1 MEMRKLGRTD
11 LEVSSLC
18 LGTMTWG
25 EQNSERD
32 GHEQMDYAVT
42 QGINFFDVA
51 EMYPV
56 PPKAE
61 TYGRTE
67 EIVGTWF
74 AKTGKRKDIV
84 LATKVA
90 GPGQMD
96 YMRGGP
102 KLDRKSVLAACD
114 TSLARLQTDYI
125 DLYQIHWP
133 SRATNYFGQLGF
145 KPSDDSRAPP
155 IEETLGALGELVK
168 AGKVRHI
175 GVSNETPWGVSE
187 YLRLSRPDNG
197 SASLPR
203 PVSIQNPYSLLNRS
217 FEVGLAEFSHREQ
230 ISLLAYSP
238 LAFGMLAGKY
248 LNGQRPANARL
259 TLYSRFSRY
268 NGDHAMAATQAYA
281 DLAKEQGLALNQM
294 ALAFVTSRHFTT
306 ANIIGA
312 TSMEQ
317 LKSNIASHQLKLSK
331 AVIDGIDAIH
341 KRYTIPC
348 P

>member
-1 MEMRKLGRTD
+1 METRTLGRTD
-11 LEVSSLC
+11 LKVSAIC

-25 EQNSERD
+25 EQNSEAD
-32 GHEQMDYAVT
+32 GHAQMDYAVE

-74 AKTGKRKDIV
+74 AKTRKRKDIV
-84 LATKVA
+84 LATKVT

-102 KLDRKSVLAACD
+102 KLDRNSVLAACD
-114 TSLARLQTDYI
+114 SSLTRLKTDYI
-125 DLYQIHWP
+125 DLYQVHWP

-175 GVSNETPWGVSE
+175 GISNETPWGVSE
-187 YLRLSRPDNG
+187 YLRLSREQ
-197 SASLPR
+197 ALPR

-217 FEVGLAEFSHREQ
+217 FEVGLSEFAHREDVG
-230 ISLLAYSP
+230 LLAYSP

-248 LNGQRPANARL
+248 LNGQRPENARL
-259 TLYSRFSRY
+259 TLFARFSRY

-281 DLAKEQGLALNQM
+281 DLAQQHGLALNQM

-306 ANIIGA
+306 SNIIGA
-312 TSMEQ
+312 TTMEQ
-317 LKSNIASHQLKLSK
+317 LQSNIASHQLKLSK
-331 AVIDGIDAIH
+331 AVLDGIEAIH